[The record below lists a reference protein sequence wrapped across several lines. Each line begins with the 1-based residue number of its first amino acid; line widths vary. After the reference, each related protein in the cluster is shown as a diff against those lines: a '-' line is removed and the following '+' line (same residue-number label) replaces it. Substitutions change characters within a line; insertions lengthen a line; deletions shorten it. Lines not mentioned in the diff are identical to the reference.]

1 MPISAIGS
9 IDSAPLLDSAG
20 TKIAGAPE
28 SGRNVHSFSD
38 VLANA
43 LTDVNKLQQNAGVA
57 VEKLAKG
64 EDIDVHQVMIAMEQ
78 ASTALQLTLQVR
90 NKMVDAY
97 TEIMRT
103 QV

>member
-9 IDSAPLLDSAG
+9 IGGAPLLDAG
-20 TKIAGAPE
+20 GSKIAGAADD
-28 SGRNVHSFSD
+28 GKRVHSFSD
-38 VLANA
+38 VLTNA
-43 LTDVNKLQQNAGVA
+43 ISDVNQLQTNAGVA
-57 VEKLAKG
+57 VQKLAKG

-90 NKMVDAY
+90 NKMVEAY